1 MSSCSTTTERKAI
14 EPEPVIRVL
23 VVDDHEVVRRG
34 LRAFLD
40 GEPDLEVVA
49 DAGGGEEALELVA
62 RLDSDGRRPDVVL
75 MDLQMAPMDGIETT
89 RRVRELYPGV
99 EVVALTSFGEKERV
113 RAALD
118 SGASGYLL
126 KDSQP
131 AEVAAAVR
139 SAHRGEIQL
148 DPAVTRPLITDL
160 SSGTNGVTSLLTS
173 RELEVLRLV
182 GAGKANKEIA
192 AELVISERTARTH
205 VSNVLR
211 KIGVSSRTQAAVL
224 AVREGLVAASDDGP
238 SPG

>member
-148 DPAVTRPLITDL
+148 DPAVTRPLISDL
-160 SSGTNGVTSLLTS
+160 SSGNGVTSLLTS